1 MIAASIFYI
10 FYEVLAIIT
19 FAIINDRIT
28 PTSPE
33 FLNWSK
39 NFTNGGCGVMD
50 MTNSLHNACLNSCG
64 FLTGPFFIYI
74 FTVYRNKVMP
84 FDKNTSKIKVQDSQI
99 FNGCTKTQISK
110 ISLIRILLYALANII
125 LLLPTQYVKLDDVGS
140 PIGIMFINVVFPMI
154 VVAYLIFGG
163 TYDFVLSKFTS

>member
-19 FAIINDRIT
+19 FVIINDRIT

-50 MTNSLHNACLNSCG
+50 MTDSLHNACLNACG

-84 FDKNTSKIKVQDSQI
+84 FDKNTSKIKVQDS
-99 FNGCTKTQISK
+99 
-110 ISLIRILLYALANII
+110 
-125 LLLPTQYVKLDDVGS
+125 
-140 PIGIMFINVVFPMI
+140 
-154 VVAYLIFGG
+154 
-163 TYDFVLSKFTS
+163 